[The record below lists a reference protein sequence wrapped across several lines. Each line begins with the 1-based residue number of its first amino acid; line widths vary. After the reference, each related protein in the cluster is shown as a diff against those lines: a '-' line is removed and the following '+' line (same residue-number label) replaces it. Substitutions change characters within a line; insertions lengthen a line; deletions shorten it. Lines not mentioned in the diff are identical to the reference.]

1 MHISSNRAA
10 LQQAVKD
17 TEPVEGPHR
26 CFSTPTGTEE
36 EDRVI
41 AGLRDGAGDKV
52 LQLAAQHKGGRLA
65 KCFQQAMRAEW
76 VPIRLTCNWYQ
87 RRT

>member
-1 MHISSNRAA
+1 MHISSNSMAA

-41 AGLRDGAGDKV
+41 AGLGEGAGDKV
-52 LQLAAQHKGGRLA
+52 LQLAAQHKRRQISKMFPASHAGGMGTDSAHL
-65 KCFQQAMRAEW
+65 
-76 VPIRLTCNWYQ
+76 
-87 RRT
+87 

>member
-10 LQQAVKD
+10 LQQAIKD

-52 LQLAAQHKGGRLA
+52 LQLAAQHK
-65 KCFQQAMRAEW
+65 
-76 VPIRLTCNWYQ
+76 
-87 RRT
+87 RRQISKMFPASHACGMGTDSAHL